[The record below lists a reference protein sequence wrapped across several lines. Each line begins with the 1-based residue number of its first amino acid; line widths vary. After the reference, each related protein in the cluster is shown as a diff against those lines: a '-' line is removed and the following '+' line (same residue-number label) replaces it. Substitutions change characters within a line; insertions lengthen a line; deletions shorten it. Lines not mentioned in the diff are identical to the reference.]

1 MSQIK
6 LTTPEGYFEK
16 SMQTTMDA
24 VAKVR
29 RRRMAV
35 LSGVAAGGVVAAA
48 LAVFVVMQ
56 GSVAGPEVDP
66 GFAERFGQAGI
77 TGVAQVV
84 ELAEGPESAGSDTYY
99 AMEAEMARLDIFL
112 EINQ

>member
-16 SMQTTMDA
+16 SMQTTMEA
-24 VAKVR
+24 VGKMR
-29 RRRMAV
+29 RKRMAV
-35 LSGVAAGGVVAAA
+35 LSGVAAGSVAAA
-48 LAVFVVMQ
+48 LAVFVMMP
-56 GSVAGPEVDP
+56 GSVADPEVDL
-66 GFAERFGQAGI
+66 GFAEGSES
-77 TGVAQVV
+77 GV
-84 ELAEGPESAGSDTYY
+84 SDTYY

>member
-16 SMQTTMDA
+16 SMQTTMAA
-24 VAKVR
+24 VGKVR
-29 RRRMAV
+29 RKRMAM
-35 LSGVAAGGVVAAA
+35 LSGAVVGSVAAA
-48 LAVFVVMQ
+48 LALFVMPDRDMTD
-56 GSVAGPEVDP
+56 SVN
-66 GFAERFGQAGI
+66 AEAP
-77 TGVAQVV
+77 
-84 ELAEGPESAGSDTYY
+84 AEHEYY

>member
-16 SMQTTMDA
+16 SMQTTMAA
-24 VAKVR
+24 VDKVR
-29 RRRMAV
+29 RKRMAV
-35 LSGVAAGGVVAAA
+35 LSGVAAGSVAAAA

-66 GFAERFGQAGI
+66 GFAERFGQA
-77 TGVAQVV
+77 A
-84 ELAEGPESAGSDTYY
+84 ELTEGPESAGCDTYY